1 MSSSTKKQLRREQV
15 AAVKAQRQQDAS
27 KESKKI
33 KLYTS
38 IFCVVLA
45 LMVLLVAVIG
55 VNNSGLIEPRLTAV
69 KVGDTEI
76 SASELNVYYINE
88 ILDFYDSV
96 GSYMALYGLKTDAS
110 LNTQVS
116 MDTVNTWD
124 NYFLASAMK
133 SLHSCYSIYNAA
145 LADSSYT
152 EVENTRAN
160 VQDTIKLMQEA
171 YANSG
176 SNLNDTLYTR
186 YGKGVNEDVYHNMMF
201 ISTVAGEYYNHYVN
215 SLTYTADQLAAKDA
229 EDPIANNLYNYSHYV
244 LYVSDFQE
252 GGTEDENGNV
262 TYTDEETAAALAA
275 CEAAAK
281 ALTDAGYTTSDALKA
296 AGDKLAIHN
305 NEGVLST
312 LLTKEDMRSA
322 DIANNL
328 RDWVIDSSRQVGDIA
343 YLERESTINGETSVS
358 GYDVIIFEGINDNRY
373 PLVNVRH
380 ILVSF
385 EGGTTDETTG
395 AVTYSDDEK
404 AAAKAAAQEI
414 YDTWLA
420 GNANAESFAA
430 LATEKSTDSGSVD
443 NGGLYTD
450 VYPGQMVTAFNDWC
464 FAEGRQIGDHGLIET
479 EYGYHI
485 IFLDGFSET
494 TYRDYIIT
502 TDMKNADIAAWQE
515 ALLEQYP
522 LTEVN
527 LSRVDRTLVLGN
539 YLYYGYGY

>member
-15 AAVKAQRQQDAS
+15 AAAKAQQQQTAS
-27 KESKKI
+27 KESKRI

-45 LMVLLVAVIG
+45 LMILLVAVIG
-55 VNNSGLIEPRLTAV
+55 VNNSGLIEPRLTAL
-69 KVGDTEI
+69 KVGDVEI
-76 SASELNVYYINE
+76 SAAELNVYYINE

-96 GSYMALYGLKTDAS
+96 GSYMALYGLKTDVS
-110 LNTQVS
+110 LNNQIS
-116 MDTVNTWD
+116 MDTVSTWD
-124 NYFLASAMK
+124 NYFLSSAMK
-133 SLHSCYSIYNAA
+133 NLHSCYSIYCEA
-145 LADSSYT
+145 LADSAYT
-152 EVENTRAN
+152 EVENTRSN
-160 VQDTIKLMQEA
+160 VQDTIKMMQEA
-171 YANSG
+171 YSNSG
-176 SNLNDTLYTR
+176 TKLNDILYTR

-201 ISTVAGEYYNHYVN
+201 ISTVAAEYYNYYAN

-229 EDPIANNLYNYSHYV
+229 EDPVANNLYNYSHYV

-281 ALTDAGYTTSDALKA
+281 ALADAGYTTSDALKA
-296 AGDKLAIHN
+296 AGDQLAIHN

-312 LLTKEDMRSA
+312 LLNKKDIRSSE
-322 DIANNL
+322 IAANL
-328 RDWVIDSSRQVGDIA
+328 KDWVIDSSRQVGDIT
-343 YLERESTINGETSVS
+343 YLERQSTINGETSIS
-358 GYDVIIFEGINDNRY
+358 GYDVIVFEGVNDNRF

-395 AVTYSDDEK
+395 AVTYSDEEK
-404 AAAKAAAQEI
+404 AAAKTEAQKI

-420 GNANAESFAA
+420 GNADAESFAA
-430 LATEKSTDSGSVD
+430 LATEKSTDSGSID

-450 VYPGQMVTAFNDWC
+450 VHPGQMVTAFNDWC
-464 FAEGRQIGDHGLIET
+464 FAEGRQAGDHGLIET
-479 EYGYHI
+479 EYGYHV
-485 IFLDGFSET
+485 IFLDSFSET
-494 TYRDYIIT
+494 NYRDYIIT

-515 ALLEQYP
+515 ALLEKYP
-522 LTEVN
+522 LTEKN

-539 YLYYGYGY
+539 YLYYGYGT

>member
-15 AAVKAQRQQDAS
+15 AAAKAQQQQTAS
-27 KESKKI
+27 QEKKKI
-33 KLYTS
+33 KIYTS

-55 VNNSGLIEPRLTAV
+55 VNNSGLIEPRLTAL

-76 SASELNVYYINE
+76 SAAELNVYYINE
-88 ILDFYDSV
+88 IMDFYESA
-96 GSYMALYGLKTDAS
+96 GSYLPLYGLKTEAS
-110 LNTQVS
+110 LNTQLS

-124 NYFLASAMK
+124 NYFLASAMNNI
-133 SLHSCYSIYNAA
+133 HGCYSLYNAA
-145 LADSSYT
+145 LADSEYT
-152 EVENTRAN
+152 EVEDILEN
-160 VQDTIKLMQEA
+160 VENTIKMMNEA
-171 YANSG
+171 YANSNI
-176 SNLNDTLYTR
+176 SLKDTLHNR
-186 YGKGVNEDVYHNMMF
+186 YGKGVNEDVYHNMMA
-201 ISTVAGEYYNHYVN
+201 ISTVAAEYYNNYSN
-215 SLTYTADQLAAKDA
+215 SLTYTADQIAAKDA
-229 EDPIANNLYNYSHYV
+229 ENTVANNLYNYSYYV

-262 TYTDEETAAALAA
+262 TYTDAETAAALAA

-281 ALTDAGYTTSDALKA
+281 TLADAGYTTSDALKE

-312 LLTKEDMRSA
+312 LLNKKDVRSSE
-322 DIANNL
+322 IASNL
-328 RDWVIDSSRQVGDIA
+328 SAWVTDSSRQVGDIT
-343 YLERESTINGETSVS
+343 YLERQSTINGETSIS
-358 GYDVIIFEGINDNRY
+358 GYDVIVFEGVNDNRF

-385 EGGTTDETTG
+385 EGGTTDPNTG

-404 AAAKAAAQEI
+404 AAAKTAAQKI
-414 YDTWLA
+414 YDSWLA
-420 GNANAESFAA
+420 GNADAESFAA
-430 LATEKSTDSGSVD
+430 LAKEKSTDSGSID

-450 VYPGQMVTAFNDWC
+450 VHPGQMVTAFNDWC
-464 FAEGRQIGDHGLIET
+464 FADGRQVGDHGLIET
-479 EYGYHI
+479 EYGYHV

-515 ALLEQYP
+515 ALLEKYP
-522 LTEVN
+522 MTALN

-539 YLYYGYGY
+539 YLYYGYGA